1 MFTTLRNAWKVPD
14 IRKKMLYTVMMLLV
28 YRIGAHVPVPGVDAT
43 KVASLINSST
53 IGQFLD
59 LFSGGLSNFSLFS
72 LGIQPY
78 ITAQIIVQLLT
89 MAIPALERMQK
100 EGPEGRKKLAS
111 ITRYAGVGLGLVQSI
126 SFLLVW
132 VQKNVQQPDG
142 SMTNALIPTGTPVI
156 LTQITIVMCLTAG
169 TALIMWIGEKITE
182 NGVGNGV
189 SLLIYISII
198 SRLPSASATLIRN
211 AGMEGS
217 GVTYFT
223 GIIVL
228 IAAVLIITG
237 ITFIDLGERRI
248 PVQYAKRVIGRK
260 VYGGQSTHI
269 PMKINQSGVLPLI
282 FAVTLVQFPAM
293 IAGLIGGKESE
304 ASFNAVMGS
313 DKPLYL
319 IIYALLIFFFT
330 FFYSQVS
337 FNTVDIAKNMQQN
350 GGFIPGIRAGK
361 PTSDYLQ
368 KILVRVTLF
377 AAIFLA
383 LVATL
388 PMGLSA
394 LAGFQIGF
402 GATSLLIMVNVAL
415 ETTRQL
421 ESHLMMRHYKGFL
434 K

>member
-1 MFTTLRNAWKVPD
+1 MFSTLRNAWKVPD

-28 YRIGAHVPVPGVDAT
+28 YRVGAHVPVPGVDAAV
-43 KVASLINSST
+43 VASRITST
-53 IGQFLD
+53 TFGQFIN
-59 LFSGGLSNFSLFS
+59 LFSGGLSSFSLFA
-72 LGIQPY
+72 LGIMPY
-78 ITAQIIVQLLT
+78 ITAQIIMQLLT

-111 ITRYAGVGLGLVQSI
+111 ITRYAGVALGLIQAI
-126 SFLLVW
+126 SMLLVW
-132 VQKNVQQPDG
+132 VGDE
-142 SMTNALIPTGTPVI
+142 ALVATGTPVI

-169 TALIMWIGEKITE
+169 TALIIWIGEKITE

-198 SRLPSASATLIRN
+198 SRIPGAGVDLINSIN
-211 AGMEGS
+211 AGTA
-217 GVTYFT
+217 TYFT
-223 GIIVL
+223 GIIL
-228 IAAVLIITG
+228 LLAAMLVITG
-237 ITFIDLGERRI
+237 ITFIDMGERRI

-260 VYGGQSTHI
+260 IYGGQSTHI

-293 IAGLIGGKESE
+293 IIGMIGGKESE
-304 ASFNAVMGS
+304 AGYNAVMGQ
-313 DKPLYL
+313 DQPLYL
-319 IIYALLIFFFT
+319 VIYALLIFFFT
-330 FFYSQVS
+330 FFYSQAS

-368 KILVRVTLF
+368 MILVRITLF

-383 LVATL
+383 IIATL

-394 LAGFQIGF
+394 IAGFKLGF
-402 GATSLLIMVNVAL
+402 GATSLLIIVNVAL

>member
-1 MFTTLRNAWKVPD
+1 MFNTLRNAWKVPD

-28 YRIGAHVPVPGVDAT
+28 YRIGAHVPVPGVDASI
-43 KVASLINSST
+43 VASKITDSSF
-53 IGQFLD
+53 GQFIN
-59 LFSGGLSNFSLFS
+59 LFSGGLSSFSLFA
-72 LGIQPY
+72 LGIMPY
-78 ITAQIIVQLLT
+78 ITAQIIMQLLT

-111 ITRYAGVGLGLVQSI
+111 ITRYAGVALGLIQAVSM
-126 SFLLVW
+126 LLVW
-132 VQKNVQQPDG
+132 VGDE
-142 SMTNALIPTGTPVI
+142 ALLATGTPII

-169 TALIMWIGEKITE
+169 TALIIWIGEKITE
-182 NGVGNGV
+182 NGVGNGI
-189 SLLIYISII
+189 SLLIYVSII
-198 SRLPSASATLIRN
+198 SRIPSAG
-211 AGMEGS
+211 AGIIS
-217 GVTYFT
+217 GINDGTTSYFT
-223 GIIVL
+223 GIILLV
-228 IAAVLIITG
+228 AALMIIVG
-237 ITFIDLGERRI
+237 ITFIDMGERRI

-260 VYGGQSTHI
+260 IYGGQSTHI

-282 FAVTLVQFPAM
+282 FAVTLVQFPQM
-293 IAGLIGGKESE
+293 IIQMIGGPGSDAGYK
-304 ASFNAVMGS
+304 AVMGQ
-313 DKPLYL
+313 DKPLYMIVL
-319 IIYALLIFFFT
+319 ALLIFFFT

-368 KILVRVTLF
+368 KILVRITLF

-383 LVATL
+383 VVATL

-394 LAGFQIGF
+394 LAKFNLGF

>member
-1 MFTTLRNAWKVPD
+1 MFSTLRNAWKVPD

-43 KVASLINSST
+43 VVAQNVTGST
-53 IGQFLD
+53 FGQFIN
-59 LFSGGLSNFSLFS
+59 LFSGGLEQFSLFS
-72 LGIQPY
+72 LGITPV
-78 ITAQIIVQLLT
+78 ITAQIIIQLLT

-111 ITRYAGVGLGLVQSI
+111 ITRYAGVGLGLVQAV
-126 SFLLVW
+126 SFLIAW
-132 VQKNVQQPDG
+132 VNGK
-142 SMTNALIPTGTPVI
+142 ALLETGTPVI
-156 LTQITIVMCLTAG
+156 LTQITIIMCLTAG
-169 TALIMWIGEKITE
+169 TALVMWIGEKITE

-198 SRLPSASATLIRN
+198 SRIPSAGAGFIATVN
-211 AGMEGS
+211 AGRAN
-217 GVTYFT
+217 YLT
-223 GIIVL
+223 GIILLVV
-228 IAAVLIITG
+228 AVLVIVG
-237 ITFIDLGERRI
+237 ITFIDMGERRI
-248 PVQYAKRVIGRK
+248 PVQYAKRVVGRK
-260 VYGGQSTHI
+260 IYGGQSTHI

-282 FAVTLVQFPAM
+282 FAVTLVQFPGM
-293 IAGLIGGKESE
+293 IANFVNGGDKAKE
-304 ASFNAVMGS
+304 AAFNAVFGTTA
-313 DKPLYL
+313 PLYL
-319 IIYALLIFFFT
+319 ILYAILIFFFT

-361 PTSDYLQ
+361 PTSDHLQ

-383 LVATL
+383 VVATL
-388 PMGLSA
+388 PMGLTA
-394 LAGFQIGF
+394 LAKFDIGF